1 MWQNRK
7 LRYKNKET
15 TDSGGMSILVF
26 YLHDLCPEPLILSL
40 SLQGTHIQLTPGC
53 VKKRKRWQI
62 SRAGQMT
69 MVHSV
74 EGTEA
79 QLEANL

>member
-1 MWQNRK
+1 MVHSV
-7 LRYKNKET
+7 E
-15 TDSGGMSILVF
+15 
-26 YLHDLCPEPLILSL
+26 
-40 SLQGTHIQLTPGC
+40 GTEAQLP
-53 VKKRKRWQI
+53 
-62 SRAGQMT
+62 GQMP